1 MNGMH
6 PRFSPCSVGVANL
19 ATRSFRNNGGR
30 CMESAAATSP
40 WLPPGGS
47 QGAVAGAGSIQ
58 RSALFHPQMGGCA
71 ARVANLA
78 TLTGRGG
85 SHWLAATNALHP
97 LSQPVRA
104 ASSPRGGAKAALP
117 QREAKSLPYSGE
129 PAYLWGCLAGEPLVV
144 IPVNVKY
151 EQKMTFFRQIT
162 PGGIC

>member
-1 MNGMH
+1 MEKTRTYTTH
-6 PRFSPCSVGVANL
+6 PTAFIYQPVATPHQPRY
-19 ATRSFRNNGGR
+19 AQQ
-30 CMESAAATSP
+30 
-40 WLPPGGS
+40 LPPGGS

-71 ARVANLA
+71 ARVAKLA
-78 TLTGRGG
+78 TP
-85 SHWLAATNALHP
+85 TNSEDFGLQ
-97 LSQPVRA
+97 QPMYCTPSA
-104 ASSPRGGAKAALP
+104 RGGAKAALP

-151 EQKMTFFRQIT
+151 EQKISFFRQIT

>member
-1 MNGMH
+1 MEKTRTYTTH
-6 PRFSPCSVGVANL
+6 PAAFIYQPVATPHQPRY
-19 ATRSFRNNGGR
+19 AQQ
-30 CMESAAATSP
+30 
-40 WLPPGGS
+40 LPPGES

-71 ARVANLA
+71 ARVAKLA
-78 TLTGRGG
+78 TP
-85 SHWLAATNALHP
+85 TNSEDFGLQ
-97 LSQPVRA
+97 QPMYYTPSA
-104 ASSPRGGAKAALP
+104 RGGAKAALP